1 MLFNSPF
8 YIFCFLPLVVA
19 GYFFLNRHRLVT
31 AGKAWLVLASLFF
44 YGYWNSSYLLLIVIS
59 MLVNYAVG
67 SALQRTQVSSPKRW
81 SSPPKKYSRRSVLI
95 AGLLFNLG
103 LLAYFKYAD
112 FFISNVNRA
121 IGTHFPL
128 LDLLLPL
135 AISFFTFQQIAYL
148 ADCYQVETQEYDFLN
163 YCLFVT
169 FFPQLIAGP
178 IVHHKEMMPQFVFL
192 RNKLV
197 NWKNLSTGIF
207 VFSLG
212 LFKKII
218 IADSFAVWANA
229 GFDGAGGMTFFEAWG
244 TSLSYTFQL
253 YYDFSGYSDMAIG
266 AALMLNIRLP
276 VNFNSP
282 YKALTIQEFWRRWHM
297 TLSRWLRD
305 YLYIPLGGNR
315 KGVPRS
321 YLNLLFTFLLAGLWH
336 GAGWT
341 FVAWGAMHGIALMV
355 HRAWKQVGMR
365 LPAIAGW
372 LLTFLFVNAAWVLFR
387 APSFEGPTQVLKGM
401 AGMNGVV
408 VSSQFAAVFHWLN
421 RLPFWHVADSKY
433 LFIVSG
439 ETLGYILVFGAT
451 AFIFPN
457 TMQLIGFTD
466 YNGRFALKLNRVF
479 GFVAAILFFLSV
491 ISFLG
496 GAGQSEFLY
505 FNF

>member
-1 MLFNSPF
+1 M
-8 YIFCFLPLVVA
+8 VG
-19 GYFFLNRHRLVT
+19 GYFFLNRHRLAT
-31 AGKAWLVLASLFF
+31 AGKAWLVLASLFY
-44 YGYWNSSYLLLIVIS
+44 YGYWNSRYLLLIIIS

-67 SALQRTQVSSPKRW
+67 SALYRTQISCSKKRP
-81 SSPPKKYSRRSVLI
+81 STHAGYSRQTVFI

-103 LLAYFKYAD
+103 LLGYFKYAD
-112 FFISNVNRA
+112 FFINNINRA
-121 IGTHFPL
+121 MGTHFPL
-128 LDLLLPL
+128 LELLLPL

-148 ADCYQVETQEYDFLN
+148 ADCYQIETQEYDFLN

-197 NWKNLSTGIF
+197 NWKNIGTGLF

-212 LFKKII
+212 LFKKVI

-229 GFDGAGGMTFFEAWG
+229 GFDSTGGISFFEAWG

-276 VNFNSP
+276 INFNSP
-282 YKALTIQEFWRRWHM
+282 YKSRTIQEFWRRWHM

-305 YLYIPLGGNR
+305 YLYISMGGNR
-315 KGVPRS
+315 KGEVRS
-321 YLNLLFTFLLAGLWH
+321 YFNLLLTFLLAGLWH

-341 FVAWGAMHGIALMV
+341 FVVWGTMHGVALML
-355 HRAWKQVGMR
+355 HRAWRKIGLQ
-365 LPAIAGW
+365 LPGTASW
-372 LLTFLFVNAAWVLFR
+372 LLTFLFVNVAWVLFR
-387 APSFEGPTQVLKGM
+387 APSFKEGIHILQGM
-401 AGMNGVV
+401 VGLNGI
-408 VSSQFAAVFHWLN
+408 SISNQFATAFHWANSPAFLQ
-421 RLPFWHVADSKY
+421 VADSGYK
-433 LFIVSG
+433 FVVSP
-439 ETLGYILVFGAT
+439 ETLGYIIVFGII

-466 YNGRFALKLNRVF
+466 YRGRFAFKFNGLYA
-479 GFVAAILFFLSV
+479 FVAAILFFFSAM
-491 ISFLG
+491 SFLG